1 VSTQASTTPSHEG
14 GSARDTVRVLLDRN
28 MFPYLAGNALSGI
41 GTWFQILGQSILV
54 YRLTGSTFLLGVLG
68 FSQLAAVFVLAPWTG
83 SVADRYDRRHVLAV
97 SESIGVV
104 LLVALTVTAALG
116 GASTLV
122 MIFFALALGVRTAYS
137 SPATMTLVPMLVPP
151 RYFSTALALNSVT
164 FNVGRAVGPVLAAAC
179 IATLGTTWSFGFA
192 AVLSLALPACV
203 LLVRPLTPHVAPT
216 TRPRLRESLRLV
228 LHDRRLAALLYVI
241 AAVALCTDPAVTL
254 GPAFMEDALDHSDSL
269 SGLLVGGFGVGAVFA
284 AFTISHRLR
293 GTRTGIAGTLA
304 LAGLGCAAFAVAP
317 SLALALTFLFVLGFG
332 YLSTNVGAT
341 SRLQLEVAPEQ
352 RGRLMALW
360 TICFLGVRPIG
371 SLVDGSIASAAG
383 VRVAT
388 FVMALPALVGVAAI
402 LLLRAQSAREARLDS
417 VTR

>member
-1 VSTQASTTPSHEG
+1 VSNQASTTPSHHA

-28 MFPYLAGNALSGI
+28 MLPYLAGNALSGI

-54 YRLTGSTFLLGVLG
+54 FRLTGSTFLLGVLG

-83 SVADRYDRRHVLAV
+83 SVADRYDRRYVLAV

-104 LLVALTVTAALG
+104 LLVGLTVTAALG
-116 GASTLV
+116 GASTVV

-137 SPATMTLVPMLVPP
+137 SPATMTLVPMLVTP

-164 FNVGRAVGPVLAAAC
+164 FNVGRAIGPVLAAAC

-228 LHDRRLAALLYVI
+228 LGDRRLTALLYVI

-254 GPAFMEDALDHSDSL
+254 GPAFMENALHHSDSL
-269 SGLLVGGFGVGAVFA
+269 AGLLVGGFGVGAVIA

-304 LAGLGCAAFAVAP
+304 LAGLGCAAFALSP
-317 SLALALTFLFVLGFG
+317 SLAVALTFLLVLGFG

-352 RGRLMALW
+352 RGRIMALW

-388 FVMALPALVGVAAI
+388 FVMSLPALAGVAAI
-402 LLLRAQSAREARLDS
+402 LFVRAQGAREARLDS
-417 VTR
+417 P